1 MNRDSGGG
9 LGGVLG
15 GGAGAGTDG
24 HSPVVIV
31 GHREAST
38 ELEGFRARVLA
49 ASAVEIKSSSVCGR
63 SPRWRCSSSATA
75 SQRAEKVGRETSEK
89 SQGDRDGEGGGVVL
103 ATSGQICEI
112 RLGGTSDLALAPWS
126 ACSASRLVTT
136 NGDKL
141 VESMTPAL
149 RPLPFP
155 VSTPLCRYSRISRFP
170 RPPATTCH
178 VINFRREGRH
188 GSVEGNSFGPGEA
201 NCHAKRGL
209 GRCNS
214 AARQKAASSRAAHR
228 HTTASRAPDSA

>member
-89 SQGDRDGEGGGVVL
+89 SQGDRDGEGGGFVL
-103 ATSGQICEI
+103 ATSGQIREI
-112 RLGGTSDLALAPWS
+112 RLGGTSDLAPAPWS

-155 VSTPLCRYSRISRFP
+155 CQYSLVPVFPDFPIPAATGYDLSCHQFQARGASR
-170 RPPATTCH
+170 
-178 VINFRREGRH
+178 
-188 GSVEGNSFGPGEA
+188 
-201 NCHAKRGL
+201 L
-209 GRCNS
+209 GRGQFFWT
-214 AARQKAASSRAAHR
+214 R
-228 HTTASRAPDSA
+228 